1 MRVGRH
7 SVRMLQPLVR
17 KECTGMQRVPH
28 PPTPFLDTLTYHNGM
43 LLRNSLQVADLRVRK
58 DREQLPPH
66 FRGDI
71 AVSRHAVRRREG

>member
-1 MRVGRH
+1 MGVGRH

-17 KECTGMQRVPH
+17 KECPGMQRVPR
-28 PPTPFLDTLTYHNGM
+28 PPAPFLDTLTYHNGI
-43 LLRNSLQVADLRVRK
+43 LRNSLQIADLRVRK
-58 DREQLPPH
+58 HREQLLPH